1 MNRNDLKLTLSA
13 LRVSLD
19 GNEFT
24 RIVRH
29 TPPADIADELE
40 AMDVADVARLLQTLQ
55 ATDRTD
61 LFSHLP
67 EYLQD
72 ALLPILPRS
81 VVVQLFETL
90 PSDDR
95 ADLFNRL
102 TDEAKAQL
110 LPALAQVEREDIL
123 RLAAFPEGSAGS
135 VVTSDYVAV
144 TQHMTARAALEQIR
158 STAPD
163 KETIY
168 VIYVIN
174 SERQLL
180 GTVSLRDLVL
190 SQPDTSISDLMRTD
204 PVFAQ
209 AEWPRTQAAEL
220 IRRYDLLALPVIN
233 GGNRMIGI
241 VTVDDAMDI
250 EKEQDATQLARFG
263 GTAVMGGPDLDIR
276 ESTLGQMYKTRI
288 FWLAILTFFGV
299 ITSTYVAGQ
308 EEILTEVIVLAAFI
322 APIIDMGGNTGS
334 QSATLVIRAMAIGDI
349 RLKWRDIAFVIKREI
364 PIAVGLGISIAVLEA
379 VLAYFSKGV
388 GYEVLMVVG
397 LTMLIV
403 TILGGVIG
411 ALLPF
416 AARRIGSDP
425 ATLSAPM
432 ITSIMDLLGVFIYF
446 YIAYLFLGHLMV

>member
-1 MNRNDLKLTLSA
+1 
-13 LRVSLD
+13 
-19 GNEFT
+19 
-24 RIVRH
+24 
-29 TPPADIADELE
+29 
-40 AMDVADVARLLQTLQ
+40 
-55 ATDRTD
+55 
-61 LFSHLP
+61 
-67 EYLQD
+67 
-72 ALLPILPRS
+72 
-81 VVVQLFETL
+81 
-90 PSDDR
+90 
-95 ADLFNRL
+95 
-102 TDEAKAQL
+102 
-110 LPALAQVEREDIL
+110 
-123 RLAAFPEGSAGS
+123 
-135 VVTSDYVAV
+135 
-144 TQHMTARAALEQIR
+144 
-158 STAPD
+158 
-163 KETIY
+163 
-168 VIYVIN
+168 
-174 SERQLL
+174 
-180 GTVSLRDLVL
+180 
-190 SQPDTSISDLMRTD
+190 
-204 PVFAQ
+204 
-209 AEWPRTQAAEL
+209 
-220 IRRYDLLALPVIN
+220 
-233 GGNRMIGI
+233 MIGI